1 MGSVT
6 PPANPESEDPNDQAT
21 FVEFEVSRWYTGGS
35 GATVIVK
42 TYGTPRER
50 VLHDLSVGARGL
62 ASGEDE
68 YLWGCGF
75 SMPFSEDNA
84 RLFDRAFGQ

>member
-1 MGSVT
+1 M
-6 PPANPESEDPNDQAT
+6 
-21 FVEFEVSRWYTGGS
+21 SRWYTGGS
-35 GATVIVK
+35 GSTVIVK
-42 TYGTPRER
+42 TYGTPGS
-50 VLHDLSVGARGL
+50 VSSTGDADLSVGARVL

-84 RLFDRAFGQ
+84 RLFERAFGR